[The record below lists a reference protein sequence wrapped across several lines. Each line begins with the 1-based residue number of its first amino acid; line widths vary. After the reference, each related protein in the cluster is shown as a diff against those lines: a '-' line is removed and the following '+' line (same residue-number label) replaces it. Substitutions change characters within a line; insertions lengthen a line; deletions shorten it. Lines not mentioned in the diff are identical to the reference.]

1 MSTRDKQVMPDVLNN
16 AAQKR
21 FELDTGEGLAVAD
34 YRLSQ
39 GVMTIYHT
47 HVPAA
52 LRERGVGSALVRGA
66 LEDVRRRG
74 FKVVPRCW
82 FVSEFITDN
91 PEFSDL
97 LA

>member
-1 MSTRDKQVMPDVLNN
+1 MMADVQNN

-39 GVMTIYHT
+39 GVVTIYHT
-47 HVPAA
+47 HVPPAV
-52 LRERGVGSALVRGA
+52 REKGIGSALVRGA

-82 FVSEFITDN
+82 FVREFITDN
-91 PEFSDL
+91 PEFGDL